1 MRQQLSMQGGEE
13 GGEVSEEEG
22 EFSGYEENEE
32 NEAEEGE
39 KGSKKTVD
47 KDFLKEIESSEKSQ
61 YQLEEHLQK
70 LVKAG
75 YDVDIEV

>member
-13 GGEVSEEEG
+13 GGEASEEEG
-22 EFSGYEENEE
+22 EFSEYEENEE
-32 NEAEEGE
+32 NETAEG
-39 KGSKKTVD
+39 KKKSKKTTD
-47 KDFLKEIESSEKSQ
+47 KDFLAEIEASEKSQ
-61 YQLEEHLQK
+61 YQLEKHFEK